1 MEEGNEIQRAEKIK
15 ITLTPQRTQ
24 SQAGGGNRLH
34 RPSQTQKC
42 FELLT
47 TNNMKLIQQIHNT
60 WVPDATPGSCMS
72 LHKKQG
78 WGGRMNFTERA
89 RVFHVFS
96 TPDVT
101 FRRRS
106 EDFLATT
113 YSKMLSL
120 WICFNSSVLLSEK
133 QKESLK
139 KVVYYLVLRASSETF
154 FNSWVSRCKCR

>member
-106 EDFLATT
+106 EDFLTAS
-113 YSKMLSL
+113 YSKNSELLKRVCTLKKNRDILKVFFIFDKFLS
-120 WICFNSSVLLSEK
+120 FSGLLS
-133 QKESLK
+133 
-139 KVVYYLVLRASSETF
+139 RHF
-154 FNSWVSRCKCR
+154 